1 LGHPRAAVMVS
12 SRWIL
17 VKEPTGEGFEIAER
31 MVSCQ
36 SVHNVVFGFWFEWK
50 NGENRHSFLNA

>member
-1 LGHPRAAVMVS
+1 MVA

-17 VKEPTGEGFEIAER
+17 VKEAAGQGFEIAER

-36 SVHNVVFGFWFEWK
+36 GAHNTVFFDLWLEWK